1 MVDRLT
7 PERRSWLM
15 SRVRGKHTKPEMIV
29 RRAAHALGLRF
40 RLHRKDLPGRPDLVF
55 PRHKVALFVHG
66 CFWHR
71 HPGCRLASTPK
82 TRTEFWQS
90 KFDANVARDIRVA
103 EQLRAACWRVVT
115 IWECETRKEDI
126 LSEGLAVIEDL
137 VDERDC
143 GHSSSA
149 DVEGGAHGD

>member
-1 MVDRLT
+1 
-7 PERRSWLM
+7 M
-15 SRVRGKHTKPEMIV
+15 SRVKGKHTGPEMIV

-82 TRTEFWQS
+82 SRIEYWQA
-90 KFDANVARDIRVA
+90 KFDTNVARDVAA
-103 EQLRAACWRVVT
+103 EQALRDAGWRVVT
-115 IWECETRKEDI
+115 VWECETRKEDS
-126 LSEGLAVIEDL
+126 LRMRLTVLGGLEDVDVSGRSGAACREGEPNG
-137 VDERDC
+137 E
-143 GHSSSA
+143 
-149 DVEGGAHGD
+149 

>member
-15 SRVRGKHTKPEMIV
+15 SRVKGKHTGPEMIV

-82 TRTEFWQS
+82 SRTEFWQA
-90 KFDANVARDIRVA
+90 KFDANVARDAAA
-103 EQLRAACWRVVT
+103 EEALRAAGWRVVT
-115 IWECETRKEDI
+115 VWECETRNEVAMFEILRRAMPGLPVRTTPATLEVGNGRDED
-126 LSEGLAVIEDL
+126 G
-137 VDERDC
+137 
-143 GHSSSA
+143 
-149 DVEGGAHGD
+149 

>member
-7 PERRSWLM
+7 VERRSWLM

-40 RLHRKDLPGRPDLVF
+40 RLHRKDLPGRPDVVF
-55 PRHKVALFVHG
+55 PRHRVALFVHG

-90 KFDANVARDIRVA
+90 KFDANVARDTA
-103 EQLRAACWRVVT
+103 AYHALLEQGWRVVT
-115 IWECETRKEDI
+115 IWECETRKED
-126 LSEGLAVIEDL
+126 LVRRRLAEIRVLAGVHE
-137 VDERDC
+137 C
-143 GHSSSA
+143 GHSSVT
-149 DVEGGAHGD
+149 DIEGGTHGE